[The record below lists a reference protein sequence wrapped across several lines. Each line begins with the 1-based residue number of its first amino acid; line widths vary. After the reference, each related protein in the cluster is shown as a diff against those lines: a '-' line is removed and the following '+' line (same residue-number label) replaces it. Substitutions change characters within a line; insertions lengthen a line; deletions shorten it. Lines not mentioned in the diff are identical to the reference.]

1 MTDEDVAV
9 RLTDHEN
16 EIGSL
21 KHRMYAVEENQKAL
35 TALTASVRELAADQ
49 GNMKEDI
56 REIKT
61 DVKGLTSIPGKRW
74 NSLVDKL
81 DKPARRWE
89 SLLDKAL
96 WLAAGAFLAWVL
108 SGMPGVG
115 A

>member
-1 MTDEDVAV
+1 MTNEDIAV
-9 RLTDHEN
+9 KLTDHEN

-21 KHRMYAVEENQKAL
+21 KHRMAAVEGNQKAL
-35 TALTASVRELAADQ
+35 ADLTGSVRELTIEQ
-49 GNMKEDI
+49 GHLKSDVG
-56 REIKT
+56 EIKS
-61 DVKGLTSIPGKRW
+61 DVKAM
-74 NSLVDKL
+74 L

>member
-35 TALTASVRELAADQ
+35 TALTASVRELTIEQ
-49 GNMKEDI
+49 GHQKSDVG
-56 REIKT
+56 EIKS
-61 DVKGLTSIPGKRW
+61 DVKAM
-74 NSLVDKL
+74 L

>member
-35 TALTASVRELAADQ
+35 TALTASVRELTIEHGHLKSDV
-49 GNMKEDI
+49 G
-56 REIKT
+56 EIKS
-61 DVKGLTSIPGKRW
+61 DVKAM
-74 NSLVDKL
+74 L